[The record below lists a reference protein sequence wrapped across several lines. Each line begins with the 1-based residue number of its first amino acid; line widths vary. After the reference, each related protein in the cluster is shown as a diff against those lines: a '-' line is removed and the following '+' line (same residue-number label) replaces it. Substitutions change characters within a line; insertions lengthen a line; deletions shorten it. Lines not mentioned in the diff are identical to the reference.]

1 MKESF
6 EFKFDLGGSKPE
18 KKTRPPTSEETA
30 ILADLVKKAGD
41 DTLKAMSTT
50 VDLAGD
56 TAGLAGVFLVV
67 QKVGQSFMQGSALTL
82 GAIRK
87 VMKGQTPPDKTKL
100 EEEDLL
106 FVCLLAFCAENGH
119 KDSMDRA
126 MMMFHKLKGYK
137 YDLPSEWAGPRL

>member
-18 KKTRPPTSEETA
+18 KKTRPPTAEETA
-30 ILADLVKKAGD
+30 ILGDLVKKATD
-41 DTLKAMSTT
+41 DTLKALSTT

-67 QKVGQSFMQGSALTL
+67 QKIGQSFMQGSALTL

-87 VMKGQTPPDKTKL
+87 VMKGQMPPDKSKTN
-100 EEEDLL
+100 EDDLL
-106 FVCLLAFCAENGH
+106 FVCLLAFTAKAGH
-119 KDSMDRA
+119 KDSIDLSMA
-126 MMMFHKLKGYK
+126 MFHKLKGYR
-137 YDLPSEWAGPRL
+137 YDLPSEWAGPKL